1 MIKFTPEKDELICV
15 AELNGRIGVYLDND
29 SLIELARGLRPR
41 RQRFLDALLMGG
53 DLLFSY
59 TNAVEIAGPQGD
71 TVTAIRSF
79 LDDVGSH
86 WTPLELNPW
95 KVVRRE
101 ASGILGQAPVS
112 ESFMKAYCE
121 ERIHDLSPTRN
132 KVLEMSPDSF
142 FRLGAVLGWVQEHR
156 DDIRSQATE
165 IDHKFVSL
173 LKQLR
178 DDYDRNPLALDR
190 EAPFIPLDHQRP
202 ATFVLNHLLR
212 MLVREAKA
220 FHSKKNDGLD
230 FCHAVL
236 ASAYGSMITLDKQ
249 WKRRVDNLPR
259 HNHLAK
265 VYYRPQVDELVDLL
279 ETLVASR

>member
-1 MIKFTPEKDELICV
+1 MIKFTTEKDERVCV

-29 SLIELARGLRPR
+29 SLIELATGSRPR

-71 TVTAIRSF
+71 TATAIRSF
-79 LDDVGSH
+79 LDDVRSH
-86 WTPLELNPW
+86 WTPMELNPW

-101 ASGILGQAPVS
+101 ASGILGQAPIS
-112 ESFMKAYCE
+112 ESFMTAYVE
-121 ERIHDLSPTRN
+121 ERTHDLSLEDSN
-132 KVLEMSPDSF
+132 VLDLFPDSF
-142 FRLGAVLGWVQEHR
+142 FRLSAVLDWVQEHR
-156 DDIRSQATE
+156 DDIRSQTAE
-165 IDHKFVSL
+165 IDRKFVSL

-190 EAPFIPLDHQRP
+190 EALSIPLDHQRP
-202 ATFVLNHLLR
+202 ATFVLNHLLH
-212 MLVREAKA
+212 MLVLEAKA
-220 FHSKKNDGLD
+220 FHFKKNDGLD

-249 WKRRVDNLPR
+249 WKRRVENLPC

>member
-1 MIKFTPEKDELICV
+1 MIKLTIENDELVCV
-15 AELNGRIGVYLDND
+15 GELSDRLGVYLDTD
-29 SLIELARGLRPR
+29 SLIELATGDSAR
-41 RQRFLDALLMGG
+41 RQRFRDALLKGG

-59 TNAVEIAGPQGD
+59 ANAVEIAGPQGK
-71 TVTAIRSF
+71 TAAAVRSF
-79 LDDVGSH
+79 LDDVKFH

-101 ASGILGQAPVS
+101 TSGILGQAPVS

-121 ERIHDLSPTRN
+121 ERTHDLSLKRST
-132 KVLEMSPDSF
+132 VLDLSPNSF
-142 FRLGAVLGWVQEHR
+142 FRLSAVLDWAQEHR
-156 DDIRSQATE
+156 DDIRSQAAE
-165 IDHKFVSL
+165 IDRTFFSL

-190 EAPFIPLDHQRP
+190 EAPAMPLDHQCP

-212 MLVREAKA
+212 MLVLEAKA
-220 FHSKKNDGLD
+220 FHFKKNDGLD

-249 WKRRVDNLPR
+249 WKRRVENLPWQDHR
-259 HNHLAK
+259 PN

-279 ETLVASR
+279 ETLVTSR